1 MIYSRHV
8 GKAKIY
14 NVIEYSGPTHAAD
27 FVFPALD
34 VKEIK
39 PHLSWLAPHHYN
51 IKLERFIVAMQ
62 LWVLH
67 IDNKVIVI
75 DLGVG
80 NHKRRASERMNML
93 NTLTPLWLAAAGA
106 DPQSVT
112 HVVVTHF
119 HPDHVGWGTRM
130 DNGKWVPTFPNARH
144 LMPRVDFDLALAAYK
159 NGDKGV
165 ISGSFEDSVL
175 PLYEAGLIDFI
186 DDGDLVAGCLEA
198 EIMPGHTPGSI
209 HFRLRSEGKEAIF
222 AGDVMHSPLQIA
234 MPHINTWIDAHAEQ
248 ARASRALFLKRA
260 AERNALIMPVHF
272 GWPHCGYI
280 RGDAASGY
288 RFEPAEPET
297 RGE

>member
-14 NVIEYSGPTHAAD
+14 NIIEYSGPTHAAD

-51 IKLERFIVAMQ
+51 VKLERFIVAMQ
-62 LWVLH
+62 LWVMH
-67 IDNKVIVI
+67 IDNKVIAI

-80 NHKRRASERMNML
+80 NHKKRASERMNML

-260 AERNALIMPVHF
+260 AERHALIMPVHF

>member
-14 NVIEYSGPTHAAD
+14 NVIDYSGPTHAAD

-51 IKLERFIVAMQ
+51 VKLERFIVAMQ
-62 LWVLH
+62 LWVMH

-80 NHKRRASERMNML
+80 NHKKRASERMNML

-144 LMPRVDFDLALAAYK
+144 LMPRVDVDLGLAAYK

-165 ISGSFEDSVL
+165 ISGSFEDSVV

-248 ARASRALFLKRA
+248 ARTSRALFLERA

-288 RFEPAEPET
+288 RF
-297 RGE
+297 

>member
-1 MIYSRHV
+1 M
-8 GKAKIY
+8 
-14 NVIEYSGPTHAAD
+14 E
-27 FVFPALD
+27 
-34 VKEIK
+34 
-39 PHLSWLAPHHYN
+39 
-51 IKLERFIVAMQ
+51 
-62 LWVLH
+62 
-67 IDNKVIVI
+67 
-75 DLGVG
+75 
-80 NHKRRASERMNML
+80 
-93 NTLTPLWLAAAGA
+93 
-106 DPQSVT
+106 
-112 HVVVTHF
+112 
-119 HPDHVGWGTRM
+119 
-130 DNGKWVPTFPNARH
+130 NGKWVPTFPNARH

>member
-14 NVIEYSGPTHAAD
+14 NIIEYSGPTHAAD

-51 IKLERFIVAMQ
+51 TKLERFIVAMQ

-80 NHKRRASERMNML
+80 NHKKRASERMNML

-186 DDGDLVAGCLEA
+186 DDGDRVAGCLEA

-209 HFRLRSEGKEAIF
+209 HFRLRSEGNEAIF

-234 MPHINTWIDAHAEQ
+234 LPHINTWIDAHAEQ

-280 RGDAASGY
+280 RGDAANGY
-288 RFEPAEPET
+288 RFEPVEPET

>member
-1 MIYSRHV
+1 MIYSRNV
-8 GKAKIY
+8 GRAKIY
-14 NVIEYSGPTHAAD
+14 NVLEYSGPTHAAD
-27 FVFPALD
+27 FVFPELD

-39 PHLSWLAPHHYN
+39 AHLSWLAPHHYN
-51 IKLERFIVAMQ
+51 IRLERFIVAMQ
-62 LWVLH
+62 LWVMH
-67 IDNKVIVI
+67 IDDKVIVI

-80 NHKRRASERMNML
+80 NYKKRASERMNNL

-106 DPQSVT
+106 DPKSVT
-112 HVVVTHF
+112 HVIVTHF

-130 DNGKWVPTFPNARH
+130 DDGRWVPTFPNARH
-144 LMPRVDFDLALAAYK
+144 LMPKVDFENAHAAYLK
-159 NGDKGV
+159 GDKGV

-175 PLYEAGLIDFI
+175 PLYEAGLIDLI
-186 DDGDLVAGCLEA
+186 GDGDVVAGCLEA
-198 EIMPGHTPGSI
+198 EAMPGHTPGSL

-280 RGDAASGY
+280 RGDSVKGY
-288 RFEPAEPET
+288 RFEPADPDT

>member
-1 MIYSRHV
+1 MIYSRNV

-27 FVFPALD
+27 FVFPELD

-51 IKLERFIVAMQ
+51 IRLERFIVAMQ
-62 LWVLH
+62 LWVMH
-67 IDNKVIVI
+67 IDDKVIVI

-80 NHKRRASERMNML
+80 NHKKRASERMNML
-93 NTLTPLWLAAAGA
+93 NTLTPLWMAAAGA
-106 DPQSVT
+106 DPKSVT

-130 DNGKWVPTFPNARH
+130 EDGRWVPTFPNARH
-144 LMPRVDFDLALAAYK
+144 LMPKIDFELAHAAYLK
-159 NGDKGV
+159 GDKGV

-186 DDGDLVAGCLEA
+186 SDGDLVAGCLEA
-198 EIMPGHTPGSI
+198 EVMPGHTAGSI
-209 HFRLRSEGKEAIF
+209 HFRFRSEGQEAIF

-234 MPHINTWIDAHAEQ
+234 MPHINTWIDADAEQ

-272 GWPHCGYI
+272 GWPHCGYV
-280 RGDAASGY
+280 RGDSKNGY
-288 RFEPAEPET
+288 RFEPAEPQG

>member
-14 NVIEYSGPTHAAD
+14 NVLEYSGPTHAAD
-27 FVFPALD
+27 FVFPKLD
-34 VKEIK
+34 TKDIA

-51 IKLERFIVAMQ
+51 LKLERFIVAMQ
-62 LWVLH
+62 LWVMH
-67 IDNKVIVI
+67 IDDKIIVI

-80 NHKRRASERMNML
+80 NHKKRTSERMNML

-106 DPQSVT
+106 TPETVT

-130 DNGKWVPTFPNARH
+130 ANGSWVPMFPNARH
-144 LMPRVDFDLALAAYK
+144 LMPRVDFENALAAYK
-159 NGDKGV
+159 KGDKDV

-175 PLYEAGLIDFI
+175 PLHEAGLIDLI
-186 DDGDLVAGCLEA
+186 EDGDLVAGCLETEA
-198 EIMPGHTPGSI
+198 MPGHTPGSL
-209 HFRLRSEGKEAIF
+209 HFRLCSDGKEAIF

-234 MPHINTWIDAHAEQ
+234 MPHINTWIDAHEEQ

-280 RGDAASGY
+280 RGDSKTGY
-288 RFEPAEPET
+288 RFEPAEPEE
-297 RGE
+297 RGA

>member
-14 NVIEYSGPTHAAD
+14 NIIEYSGPTHAAD

-51 IKLERFIVAMQ
+51 VNLERFIVAMQ
-62 LWVLH
+62 LWVMH

-80 NHKRRASERMNML
+80 NHKKRASERMNML

-260 AERNALIMPVHF
+260 AERHALIMPVHF

>member
-14 NVIEYSGPTHAAD
+14 NVLEYSGPTHAAD

-34 VKEIK
+34 VKEIT

-51 IKLERFIVAMQ
+51 VKLERFIVAMQ
-62 LWVLH
+62 LWVMH

-80 NHKRRASERMNML
+80 NHKKRASERMNML

-175 PLYEAGLIDFI
+175 PLYEAGLIEFI

-280 RGDAASGY
+280 RGDPVSGY

>member
-1 MIYSRHV
+1 
-8 GKAKIY
+8 
-14 NVIEYSGPTHAAD
+14 
-27 FVFPALD
+27 
-34 VKEIK
+34 
-39 PHLSWLAPHHYN
+39 
-51 IKLERFIVAMQ
+51 
-62 LWVLH
+62 LWVMH
-67 IDNKVIVI
+67 IDDKVIVI

-80 NHKRRASERMNML
+80 NHKKRGSERMNML
-93 NTLTPLWLAAAGA
+93 NTLTPLWLSAAGA
-106 DPQSVT
+106 DPKDVT

-119 HPDHVGWGTRM
+119 HPDHVGWGTKMVDGR
-130 DNGKWVPTFPNARH
+130 WQPTFPNARH
-144 LMPRVDFDLALAAYK
+144 LMPRIDFEAALAAYK
-159 NGDKGV
+159 NGDKEV

-234 MPHINTWIDAHAEQ
+234 MPHINTWIDADAEQ

-272 GWPHCGYI
+272 GWPHCGYV
-280 RGDAASGY
+280 RGNSEQGY
-288 RFEPAEPET
+288 RFEPVEPET

>member
-8 GKAKIY
+8 GKVKIY

-51 IKLERFIVAMQ
+51 VKLERFIVAMQ
-62 LWVLH
+62 LWVMH

-80 NHKRRASERMNML
+80 NHKKRASERMNML

-234 MPHINTWIDAHAEQ
+234 MPHINTWIDAQAEQ

>member
-34 VKEIK
+34 VREIK

-62 LWVLH
+62 LWVMH
-67 IDNKVIVI
+67 IDDKVIVI

-80 NHKRRASERMNML
+80 NHKKRASERMNML
-93 NTLTPLWLAAAGA
+93 NTLTPLWMAAAGA
-106 DPQSVT
+106 DEQAVT

-130 DNGKWVPTFPNARH
+130 ENGKWVPTFPNARY
-144 LMPRVDFDLALAAYK
+144 LMPKVDFDLALAAYK

-186 DDGDLVAGCLEA
+186 EDGDLVAGCLEA

-209 HFRLRSEGKEAIF
+209 HFRFRSEGKEAIF

-280 RGDAASGY
+280 RGDATNGY
-288 RFEPAEPET
+288 RFEPAVPET
-297 RGE
+297 HGE

>member
-1 MIYSRHV
+1 MIYSRNV
-8 GKAKIY
+8 GRAKIY
-14 NVIEYSGPTHAAD
+14 NILEYSGPTHAAD
-27 FVFPALD
+27 FVFPELD

-51 IKLERFIVAMQ
+51 IRLERFIVAMQ
-62 LWVLH
+62 LWVMH
-67 IDNKVIVI
+67 IDDKVIVI

-80 NHKRRASERMNML
+80 NHKKRASERMNNL

-106 DPQSVT
+106 DPKSVT
-112 HVVVTHF
+112 HVIVTHF

-130 DNGKWVPTFPNARH
+130 DNGQWVPMFPNARH
-144 LMPRVDFDLALAAYK
+144 LMPKVDFENAHAAYLK
-159 NGDKGV
+159 GDKGV

-175 PLYEAGLIDFI
+175 PLYEAGLIDLI
-186 DDGDLVAGCLEA
+186 GDGDVVAGCLEA
-198 EIMPGHTPGSI
+198 EAMPGHTPGSL
-209 HFRLRSEGKEAIF
+209 HFRLQSEGKEAIF

-248 ARASRALFLKRA
+248 ARTSRALFLKRA

-272 GWPHCGYI
+272 GWPHCGYV
-280 RGDAASGY
+280 RGDSVKGY
-288 RFEPAEPET
+288 RFEPAEPDA

>member
-14 NVIEYSGPTHAAD
+14 NVLEYSGPTHAAD

-34 VKEIK
+34 VKEIT

-51 IKLERFIVAMQ
+51 VKLERFIVAMQ
-62 LWVLH
+62 LWVMH

-80 NHKRRASERMNML
+80 NHKKRASERMNML

-280 RGDAASGY
+280 RGDPVSGY
-288 RFEPAEPET
+288 RFEPAAPET

>member
-14 NVIEYSGPTHAAD
+14 NVLEYSGPTHAAD

-34 VKEIK
+34 VKEIT

-51 IKLERFIVAMQ
+51 VKLERFIVAMQ
-62 LWVLH
+62 LWVMH

-80 NHKRRASERMNML
+80 NHKKRASERMNML

-159 NGDKGV
+159 KGDKGV

-280 RGDAASGY
+280 RGDPVSGY

>member
-1 MIYSRHV
+1 MIYSRNV
-8 GKAKIY
+8 GRAKIY
-14 NVIEYSGPTHAAD
+14 NVLEYSGPTHAAD
-27 FVFPALD
+27 FVFPELD
-34 VKEIK
+34 VKDIK

-51 IKLERFIVAMQ
+51 IRLERFIVAMQ
-62 LWVLH
+62 LWVMH
-67 IDNKVIVI
+67 IDDKVIVI

-80 NHKRRASERMNML
+80 NHKKRASERMNNL

-106 DPQSVT
+106 DPKSVT
-112 HVVVTHF
+112 HVIVTHF

-130 DNGKWVPTFPNARH
+130 EDGRWVPMFPSARH
-144 LMPRVDFDLALAAYK
+144 LMPKVDFENAHAAYLK
-159 NGDKGV
+159 GDKGV

-175 PLYEAGLIDFI
+175 PLYEAGLIDLI
-186 DDGDLVAGCLEA
+186 GDEDVVADCLEA
-198 EIMPGHTPGSI
+198 EAMPGHTPGSL

-234 MPHINTWIDAHAEQ
+234 MPYINTWIDANAEQ

-272 GWPHCGYI
+272 GWPHCGYV
-280 RGDAASGY
+280 RGDSVKGY
-288 RFEPAEPET
+288 RFEPADPDA

>member
-1 MIYSRHV
+1 MIYSRNV

-27 FVFPALD
+27 FVFPELD

-51 IKLERFIVAMQ
+51 IRLERFIVAMQ
-62 LWVLH
+62 LWVMH
-67 IDNKVIVI
+67 IDDKVIVI

-80 NHKRRASERMNML
+80 NHKKRASERMNML
-93 NTLTPLWLAAAGA
+93 NTLTPLWMAAAGA
-106 DPQSVT
+106 DPKSVT

-130 DNGKWVPTFPNARH
+130 EDGRWVPTFPNARH
-144 LMPRVDFDLALAAYK
+144 LMPKIDFELAHAAYLK
-159 NGDKGV
+159 GDKGV

-186 DDGDLVAGCLEA
+186 SDGDLVAGCLEA
-198 EIMPGHTPGSI
+198 EGMPGHTAGSI
-209 HFRLRSEGKEAIF
+209 HFRFRSEGQEAIF

-234 MPHINTWIDAHAEQ
+234 MPHINTWIDADAEQ

-272 GWPHCGYI
+272 GWPHCGYVK
-280 RGDAASGY
+280 GDSKNGY
-288 RFEPAEPET
+288 RFEPAEPQG

>member
-1 MIYSRHV
+1 
-8 GKAKIY
+8 
-14 NVIEYSGPTHAAD
+14 
-27 FVFPALD
+27 
-34 VKEIK
+34 
-39 PHLSWLAPHHYN
+39 
-51 IKLERFIVAMQ
+51 
-62 LWVLH
+62 
-67 IDNKVIVI
+67 VI

-80 NHKRRASERMNML
+80 NHKKRASERMNML

-186 DDGDLVAGCLEA
+186 DDGDRVAGCLEA

-209 HFRLRSEGKEAIF
+209 HFRLRSEGNEAIF

-234 MPHINTWIDAHAEQ
+234 LPHINTWIDAHAEQ

-288 RFEPAEPET
+288 RFEPVEPET

>member
-14 NVIEYSGPTHAAD
+14 NVLEYSGPTHAAD

-34 VKEIK
+34 VKEIT

-51 IKLERFIVAMQ
+51 VKLERFIVAMQ
-62 LWVLH
+62 LWVMH

-80 NHKRRASERMNML
+80 NHKKRASERMNML

-248 ARASRALFLKRA
+248 ARASRVLFLKRA

-280 RGDAASGY
+280 RGDPVSGY
-288 RFEPAEPET
+288 RFEPAAPET

>member
-1 MIYSRHV
+1 
-8 GKAKIY
+8 
-14 NVIEYSGPTHAAD
+14 
-27 FVFPALD
+27 
-34 VKEIK
+34 
-39 PHLSWLAPHHYN
+39 
-51 IKLERFIVAMQ
+51 
-62 LWVLH
+62 
-67 IDNKVIVI
+67 
-75 DLGVG
+75 LGVG
-80 NHKRRASERMNML
+80 NHKKRASERMNML

-186 DDGDLVAGCLEA
+186 DDGDMVAGCLEA

-248 ARASRALFLKRA
+248 ARTSRALFLKRA

>member
-14 NVIEYSGPTHAAD
+14 NIIEYSGPTHAAD

-51 IKLERFIVAMQ
+51 VKLERFIVAMQ
-62 LWVLH
+62 LWVMH

-80 NHKRRASERMNML
+80 NHKKRASERMNML

-260 AERNALIMPVHF
+260 AERHALIMPVHF

>member
-27 FVFPALD
+27 FVFPQLD
-34 VKEIK
+34 VREIK

-51 IKLERFIVAMQ
+51 LALERFIVAMQ
-62 LWVLH
+62 LWVMH
-67 IDNKVIVI
+67 HEDKVIVI

-80 NHKRRASERMNML
+80 NHKKRSSERMNML
-93 NTLTPLWLAAAGA
+93 NTLTPLWLTAAGA
-106 DPQSVT
+106 DPKDVT

-119 HPDHVGWGTRM
+119 HPDHVGWGTKM
-130 DNGKWVPTFPNARH
+130 VDGTWKPTFPNARH
-144 LMPRVDFDLALAAYK
+144 FMPRVDFEAAFAAYK

-175 PLYEAGLIDFI
+175 PLYEAGLIDLI
-186 DDGDLVAGCLEA
+186 DDGDIVAGCLEA
-198 EIMPGHTPGSI
+198 EAMPGHTAGSI
-209 HFRLRSEGKEAIF
+209 HFRFRSEGQEAIF

-234 MPHINTWIDAHAEQ
+234 MPQVNTWIDSDAEQ
-248 ARASRALFLKRA
+248 ARTTRALFLKRA

-272 GWPHCGYI
+272 GWPHCGYV
-280 RGDAASGY
+280 RGNREQGY
-288 RFEPAEPET
+288 RFEPVEPES

>member
-14 NVIEYSGPTHAAD
+14 NVLEYSGPTHAAD

-34 VKEIK
+34 VMEIT

-51 IKLERFIVAMQ
+51 VKLERFIVAMQ
-62 LWVLH
+62 LWVMH

-80 NHKRRASERMNML
+80 NHKKRASERMNML

-280 RGDAASGY
+280 RGDPVSGY
-288 RFEPAEPET
+288 RFEPAAPET

>member
-14 NVIEYSGPTHAAD
+14 NVLEYSGPTHAAD

-34 VKEIK
+34 VKDIK

-62 LWVLH
+62 LWVMH
-67 IDNKVIVI
+67 IDDKVIVI

-80 NHKRRASERMNML
+80 NHKKRASERMNML

-106 DPQSVT
+106 DPKSVT

-144 LMPRVDFDLALAAYK
+144 LMPKIDFDLALAAYK

-186 DDGDLVAGCLEA
+186 EDGDLVAGCLEA

-209 HFRLRSEGKEAIF
+209 HFRFRSEGKEAIF

-234 MPHINTWIDAHAEQ
+234 MPHINTLIDAHAEQ

-272 GWPHCGYI
+272 GWPHCGYV
-280 RGDAASGY
+280 RRCSQWL
-288 RFEPAEPET
+288 PL
-297 RGE
+297 

>member
-27 FVFPALD
+27 FVFPALN

-80 NHKRRASERMNML
+80 NHKKRASERMNML

>member
-14 NVIEYSGPTHAAD
+14 NVLEYSGPTHAAD

-39 PHLSWLAPHHYN
+39 SHLSWLAPHHYN
-51 IKLERFIVAMQ
+51 VKLERFIVAMQ
-62 LWVLH
+62 LWVMH
-67 IDNKVIVI
+67 IDDKVIVI

-80 NHKRRASERMNML
+80 NHKKRASERMNML

-186 DDGDLVAGCLEA
+186 DDGDMVAGCLEA

-248 ARASRALFLKRA
+248 ARTSRALFLKRA

>member
-1 MIYSRHV
+1 M
-8 GKAKIY
+8 
-14 NVIEYSGPTHAAD
+14 
-27 FVFPALD
+27 
-34 VKEIK
+34 
-39 PHLSWLAPHHYN
+39 
-51 IKLERFIVAMQ
+51 
-62 LWVLH
+62 
-67 IDNKVIVI
+67 
-75 DLGVG
+75 
-80 NHKRRASERMNML
+80 
-93 NTLTPLWLAAAGA
+93 
-106 DPQSVT
+106 
-112 HVVVTHF
+112 THF

-280 RGDAASGY
+280 RGDPVSGY

>member
-62 LWVLH
+62 LWVMH

-80 NHKRRASERMNML
+80 NHKKRASERMNML

-119 HPDHVGWGTRM
+119 HPDHVGWGSRM

-288 RFEPAEPET
+288 RFEPSEPET